1 MSTETASQRFGRL
14 PSVARAHCR
23 AMWRGDI
30 DRRHRHNRALLGRA
44 LKYAYGLTDKLPE
57 LNWYRYA
64 VNDRG

>member
-1 MSTETASQRFGRL
+1 
-14 PSVARAHCR
+14 
-23 AMWRGDI
+23 MWRGDI